1 MPPPQRRDAEAA
13 SESTRSEVF
22 EQPRVDLPNTM
33 LHEGCVAIDI
43 GQVSVN
49 AWNLAGEPL
58 AVPEGNKPI
67 VPPVPQLHGDAD
79 RF

>member
-1 MPPPQRRDAEAA
+1 
-13 SESTRSEVF
+13 VF
-22 EQPRVDLPNTM
+22 EQPRVDLPNTI

-43 GQVSVN
+43 GQVSVD

-67 VPPVPQLHGDAD
+67 VPPVP
-79 RF
+79 